1 MKEKTAYSPIVPD
14 NRRAFV
20 RGFRD
25 GIPIGLGYFAVAF
38 SLGIAA
44 RAAGLTA
51 LHGFVMS
58 LFCKASA
65 GQYVGITLIAAGATL
80 LEVAVATLVTNA
92 RYLLMSAALSQ
103 KLRPDTPLFC
113 RLLVGDSVTDEIFG
127 ASVHQPGYLNPW
139 YSFGAVV
146 CAGPL
151 WALGTSLGILAGNM
165 LPLRLVSA
173 LSVALFG
180 MFLAVFIPPARKSR
194 VIAGLVAVSFFLS
207 WLLGQIPCIRDIAEG
222 TRTILL
228 TVVIS
233 AAVAVLFPRTGEE
246 DEA

>member
-1 MKEKTAYSPIVPD
+1 MNHRNSYSPLQPD
-14 NRRAFV
+14 HRRAFA

-44 RAAGLTA
+44 RAAGITA
-51 LHGFVMS
+51 LQGFVMS

-65 GQYVGITLIAAGATL
+65 GQYAGITLIAAGASF
-80 LEVAVATLVTNA
+80 LEVAAATLVTNA
-92 RYLLMSAALSQ
+92 RYLLMSTALSQ
-103 KLRPDTPLFC
+103 KLKPDTPFLC

-127 ASVHQPGYLNPW
+127 VSIHQPGYLDPW
-139 YSFGAVV
+139 YSVGVV
-146 CAGPL
+146 SCAAPM
-151 WALGTSLGILAGNM
+151 WAAGTALGILAGNV

-180 MFLAVFIPPARKSR
+180 MFLAVFIPAARKSR
-194 VIAGLVAVSFFLS
+194 VIAGLVAVSFLLS
-207 WLLGQIPCIRDIAEG
+207 WLFGQLPVVRDIAEG
-222 TRTILL
+222 TRTIIL

-233 AAVAVLFPRTGEE
+233 AAAALLFPRNDEE
-246 DEA
+246 EAA